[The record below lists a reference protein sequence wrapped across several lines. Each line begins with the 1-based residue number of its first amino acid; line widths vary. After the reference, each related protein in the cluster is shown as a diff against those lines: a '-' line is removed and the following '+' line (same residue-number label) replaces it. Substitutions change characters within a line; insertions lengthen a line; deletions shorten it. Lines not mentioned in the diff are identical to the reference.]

1 MSQPPIP
8 EHAIRQ
14 VVIVGGGTAGWMAA
28 AAFARLLN
36 NGYTHVTLVESEEIG
51 TVGVGEATIP
61 PILSFNQMLGLDEND
76 FLAATAGTFK
86 LGIEFV
92 DWGQRGE
99 RYFHPFGRFGQ
110 DLQGVHFHQ
119 LWLRERSRR
128 ALPDIAEWSMSAM
141 AARAGRFGRAR
152 PDAQSPVRELFYAF
166 HFDAGL
172 YARYLRGYAERGG
185 VTRVEGRIEGV
196 DLRPEDGHVRAVTLA
211 DGRRIEGELFIDCS
225 GFRGLLIEGA
235 LETGYESYA
244 QWLPC
249 DRAVAAPCALPNP
262 REPDPFTRAT
272 AREAGWQWRIPLQ
285 HRMGNGLV
293 YCSDHLADDDA
304 EAQLLGALE
313 GELLGDPR
321 RLRFTAGRRRESWN
335 RNVVALGLSSGFLE
349 PLESTSIHLVQA
361 ALQRLIALFP
371 DNRFDPAER
380 AEFNRQMRDLYEDVR
395 DFIIFHYKATR
406 RDDTPFWNQVRT
418 MDVPDS
424 LARKMALWA
433 GKGRLFR
440 EGYDLFSN
448 PSWVAVG
455 LGQGIVPQ
463 HWEPAVDALDEHL
476 VAQALEQMRAGYA
489 DTAARLPSHGDFLR
503 ATAPSPLAPG
513 LTGGTGS
520 GFDFARQ
527 GATPGRGPLL

>member
-36 NGYTHVTLVESEEIG
+36 NGYTNITLVESEEIG

-76 FLAATAGTFK
+76 FLTATAGTFK

-166 HFDAGL
+166 HFDASL

-196 DLRPEDGHVRAVTLA
+196 DRRFQATGRNQRPAGDPPLGMLRFHLHPDVTA
-211 DGRRIEGELFIDCS
+211 DETQS
-225 GFRGLLIEGA
+225 GIR
-235 LETGYESYA
+235 
-244 QWLPC
+244 
-249 DRAVAAPCALPNP
+249 
-262 REPDPFTRAT
+262 
-272 AREAGWQWRIPLQ
+272 LQ
-285 HRMGNGLV
+285 HGDEIWWFRSEVPARLED
-293 YCSDHLADDDA
+293 SIFFADPA
-304 EAQLLGALE
+304 GARPSAQI
-313 GELLGDPR
+313 
-321 RLRFTAGRRRESWN
+321 S
-335 RNVVALGLSSGFLE
+335 VV
-349 PLESTSIHLVQA
+349 
-361 ALQRLIALFP
+361 
-371 DNRFDPAER
+371 FDPMER
-380 AEFNRQMRDLYEDVR
+380 TQ
-395 DFIIFHYKATR
+395 
-406 RDDTPFWNQVRT
+406 
-418 MDVPDS
+418 
-424 LARKMALWA
+424 
-433 GKGRLFR
+433 
-440 EGYDLFSN
+440 
-448 PSWVAVG
+448 
-455 LGQGIVPQ
+455 LG
-463 HWEPAVDALDEHL
+463 WCFE
-476 VAQALEQMRAGYA
+476 R
-489 DTAARLPSHGDFLR
+489 
-503 ATAPSPLAPG
+503 
-513 LTGGTGS
+513 
-520 GFDFARQ
+520 
-527 GATPGRGPLL
+527 